1 MIWWELIDPF
11 AALGSAA
18 ASVAADAWTVAMLSV
33 WNAALWLL
41 RVVLTIEDHFL
52 TPQLT
57 ATGPMAGIYQVTFWI
72 AGTLVLIL
80 LMVQLGIAAVRR
92 DGQSLARVLI
102 GAAQYVMV
110 WAGWIVY
117 AVAVLAAAG
126 GLTKAVMRQLLDVD
140 QLAAWQPWTA
150 FSPEDITESML
161 ATVLG
166 MMGFFLLFGAVAH
179 LLVMLTRAGAL
190 MILAATAPIAAAG
203 LVWEGGRSWFWKTFR
218 WFHAAAFTPVLMMLM
233 LGLGVQ
239 VSNGVALGWA
249 DNLAAAIG
257 SAVPAVLLIFIGAFS
272 PLALF
277 KLLAFVDPGT
287 SSGAAMRAG
296 LVAEGGLQ
304 GLLRGGSSSGSSAA
318 STADDTGRSHG
329 EASTEAATSQRAAN
343 AGGGMLATVG
353 GAAGQ
358 VASRGLG
365 IATTLGTTGASIGA
379 DLSNQMG
386 VGHNTYIP
394 DMSRSRA
401 QNGAGKDTANPQV
414 NGTEAGGGE
423 GGRGAGGAGQAPSSG
438 THSEQQP
445 MPAPAFPTMP
455 AGGSGGMPGPPAT
468 SGATAAG
475 GGAGAGAKAAGAAGS
490 VPVVPV

>member
-1 MIWWELIDPF
+1 MIWWELFDPF
-11 AALGSAA
+11 AALGNAA
-18 ASVAADAWTVAMLSV
+18 TKVAADAWTAAMLSV
-33 WNAALWLL
+33 WSAALWLL

-52 TPQLT
+52 TPQLSL
-57 ATGPMAGIYQVTFWI
+57 TGPMAGIYQVTFWI
-72 AGTLVLIL
+72 AGVLVVIFVT
-80 LMVQLGIAAVRR
+80 VQLGIAAIRR

-126 GLTKAVMRQLLDVD
+126 GLTKAIMRELLDVD
-140 QLAAWQPWTA
+140 QLSAWQPWA
-150 FSPEDITESML
+150 PLAAEDLTEAVL

-166 MMGFFLLFGAVAH
+166 MMGFLLLFGAVAH

-249 DNLAAAIG
+249 DSLAAAVG
-257 SAVPAVLLIFIGAFS
+257 SAVPAVLLIFIGSFS

-304 GLLRGGSSSGSSAA
+304 GLLRGGGSAGSSAA
-318 STADDTGRSHG
+318 STADDTGRSQG
-329 EASTEAATSQRAAN
+329 EASSEAATSQRAAQT
-343 AGGGMLATVG
+343 GGGMLAAFG
-353 GAAGQ
+353 GGAGQ

-365 IATTLGTTGASIGA
+365 IAVTLGTTGASVGA
-379 DLSNQMG
+379 DLANQMG

-401 QNGAGKDTANPQV
+401 QAGKDPANPQV
-414 NGTEAGGGE
+414 HGADPAGGQ
-423 GGRGAGGAGQAPSSG
+423 GGSGGGGAVPSAGAQSG
-438 THSEQQP
+438 QP
-445 MPAPAFPTMP
+445 MPASPSQGTP
-455 AGGSGGMPGPPAT
+455 AGGGGGMPGSPST
-468 SGATAAG
+468 SGAAG
-475 GGAGAGAKAAGAAGS
+475 GGGAAAGAGAAGVAGS

>member
-1 MIWWELIDPF
+1 MIWWELFDPF
-11 AALGSAA
+11 AALGNAA
-18 ASVAADAWTVAMLSV
+18 TKVAADAWTGTMLSV
-33 WNAALWLL
+33 WNAALWVL

-52 TPQLT
+52 TPQLSL
-57 ATGPMAGIYQVTFWI
+57 TGPMAGIYRVTFWI
-72 AGTLVLIL
+72 AGVLVVIFVA
-80 LMVQLGIAAVRR
+80 VQLGIAAIRR

-126 GLTKAVMRQLLDVD
+126 GLTKAMMRELLDVD
-140 QLAAWQPWTA
+140 QLAAWQPWA
-150 FSPEDITESML
+150 PLAAEDLTETVL

-166 MMGFFLLFGAVAH
+166 MMGFLLLFGAVAH

-249 DNLAAAIG
+249 DSLAAAIG

-296 LVAEGGLQ
+296 LVAEGGIQ
-304 GLLRGGSSSGSSAA
+304 GLLRGGSSAGSSAA
-318 STADDTGRSHG
+318 STADDTGRSQG
-329 EASTEAATSQRAAN
+329 EASSEAATSQRAAQT
-343 AGGGMLATVG
+343 GGGMLAAFG
-353 GAAGQ
+353 GGAGQ

-365 IATTLGTTGASIGA
+365 LAVTLGTTGASVGA
-379 DLSNQMG
+379 DLANQMG

-394 DMSRSRA
+394 DMSRTRA
-401 QNGAGKDTANPQV
+401 QTGKDPANPQV
-414 NGTEAGGGE
+414 HGADPASQGGGSS
-423 GGRGAGGAGQAPSSG
+423 GGAAPSAGPQPGQQPPMPAPPTQTAPAGGAGGTPGAPS
-438 THSEQQP
+438 
-445 MPAPAFPTMP
+445 
-455 AGGSGGMPGPPAT
+455 T
-468 SGATAAG
+468 SGTAAG
-475 GGAGAGAKAAGAAGS
+475 GGAAAGGAAGAAGS